1 MDGDICRWIIEFI
14 LRTPM
19 DHHLQKK
26 VMAAVPLPDKDFRL
40 TKTVLLESIESEI
53 FEAVV
58 TEKLLESF
66 EYIEQLDKAEGLAI
80 MESMKAAYCAVAV
93 ECTVKF
99 LLVEGIQKDGRY
111 FDAVRRIWS
120 GRVANLERS
129 GKSKLVSRELKA
141 WKDEFELSLCD
152 KNVRL
157 KLVHMNTRYDA
168 LKLTRDYLTEAWA
181 VIGPSFIQ
189 LSASLMDKRVVNE
202 MQSTQLEKV
211 KNKMATESEVVGG
224 SDEIELPSQ
233 SENYARPE
241 RQGGGE
247 VLSQP
252 ETRNDLLNR
261 HQDLSTSEG
270 SKQPATVATTTERVQ
285 ELAAETAEGEEL
297 VEKEVAVL
305 HYPSPR
311 RENVKTSAVP
321 RCKSLAFHRR
331 VRGGAKISQLEDLEN
346 ENDNLFG
353 RYTCLDTPEVNR
365 VREALKASSLEL
377 QAAVSD
383 PLPDALRVAESVANA
398 LAEKKKTCEHSSE
411 GRTDAGSSNP
421 TINKYAVPLQSVSAN
436 LKNLCNG
443 RKIIFPRP
451 SIMERNSTACTYEW
465 NDSIDD
471 LPEGSNANRLRLPS
485 PKRKDISPLK
495 KYEETKVVRR
505 RQCKKWSLLE
515 EDTLRTAVQRFGKGN
530 WKLILSSYR
539 DIFDERTEVD
549 LKDKWRN
556 MTRY

>member
-19 DHHLQKK
+19 DRHLQKK
-26 VMAAVPLPDKDFRL
+26 VLAIVPISDKDFRL
-40 TKTVLLESIESEI
+40 TKTVLLGSIESEI
-53 FEAVV
+53 FEAVA
-58 TEKLLESF
+58 TEKLLQTF
-66 EYIEQLDKAEGLAI
+66 ECIEQLDKAEGLAI

-111 FDAVRRIWS
+111 CDAVSRIWS
-120 GRVANLERS
+120 GRVTNLERS

-202 MQSTQLEKV
+202 MQSIQLEKG
-211 KNKMATESEVVGG
+211 KNEIATESEVLGG

-233 SENYARPE
+233 SENCARLE

-252 ETRNDLLNR
+252 ETRTDLLNR
-261 HQDLSTSEG
+261 RQDLSTNEG
-270 SKQPATVATTTERVQ
+270 SKQPAIVARTTERVQ

-297 VEKEVAVL
+297 VEKEVAVF
-305 HYPSPR
+305 HYSSPR
-311 RENVKTSAVP
+311 RENVRTSAVP

-346 ENDNLFG
+346 ENDVSFG
-353 RYTCLDTPEVNR
+353 RYTCLATPEVNR

-377 QAAVSD
+377 QAVVSD
-383 PLPDALRVAESVANA
+383 PLPNALRIAESVANT
-398 LAEKKKTCEHSSE
+398 LAENKKTCEHSSE
-411 GRTDAGSSNP
+411 GRNDAGSSNP

-436 LKNLCNG
+436 LKNLGNG
-443 RKIIFPRP
+443 RKTIFPRP
-451 SIMERNSTACTYEW
+451 SLMEHNSTACTYEW

-471 LPEGSNANRLRLPS
+471 LPEGSNANRLHLPS